1 MVSANKHE
9 SIIIQVRIRCVDKSI
24 MKVCVF
30 IRVDSASSEAF
41 LTYTEGGKLIMPG
54 IGLKQVILRTRPISA
69 AESAVKGFNR
79 CVRQD
84 SPHTITWTGQPE
96 SRFTFDH
103 VAGEHITQVTKH
115 GGPQICWRLRIDWKN
130 VPRSSLCCECE
141 FEHLCT

>member
-1 MVSANKHE
+1 MVLANKHE
-9 SIIIQVRIRCVDKSI
+9 SIIIQVRIRCVVESI
-24 MKVCVF
+24 VKVCVF
-30 IRVDSASSEAF
+30 IRVDSAISEAF
-41 LTYTEGGKLIMPG
+41 FTYTWGGKIIMLG
-54 IGLKQVILRTRPISA
+54 IGLKQVIIRTRPISA

-115 GGPQICWRLRIDWKN
+115 GGPQNLLGVLESTGRMCLIFTMLRM
-130 VPRSSLCCECE
+130 
-141 FEHLCT
+141 